1 MRRAPTPNRRLVLE
15 APQTAP
21 DGAGGWTKE
30 WAALGTVWG
39 EFRAS
44 PGREGHEAGAVLSR
58 VKWRVI
64 LRASPYGAASRP
76 RPEQRLREGERVFAI
91 LAVAEHDPEGRWL
104 VCHVEEEVA
113 A

>member
-1 MRRAPTPNRRLVLE
+1 MPNRRLVLE

-21 DGAGGWTKE
+21 DGAGGWTRN
-30 WAALGTVWG
+30 WVQLGTVWG

-44 PGREGHEAGAVLSR
+44 PGREGLAGGAVVSR

-64 LRASPYGAASRP
+64 LRASPFGAASRP

-91 LAVAEHDPEGRWL
+91 LAVAEHDADGRWL
-104 VCHVEEEVA
+104 IAHVEEEVA